1 MKKTRK
7 MMALLV
13 ATAMVAG
20 LTACGG
26 SEKAPETTAATTAAQ
41 AEATTAAEAAP
52 AEAEAPAEGGM
63 ELTTSGQNYLLATM
77 GVDTTAYSRSAA
89 IVEVLSKGHIGSNTI
104 ELSPTATGGAAGIML
119 VEAGQTQLAQG
130 SNVPGKKLVE
140 GTYEEGRAA
149 VTNVAALAGGLDITW
164 GTIMFTDAFVQ
175 KTGFTTLEEVF
186 EAKYPVRIVT
196 KAPGT
201 FGMDGANDI
210 LDCLGLTWEDIESWG
225 GAHYHIGASQMTDML
240 KEGSAD
246 MSIDIVSIG
255 QPAFTELCMT
265 STMHV
270 IELGE
275 ELRNQMAEKGYS
287 QMTMPAD
294 SWKGQTEPIET
305 ICGCETL
312 VASKDMPD
320 DMAYAITKGL
330 CENVD
335 DIAALVP
342 SMAGFDVEQAWT
354 EGMCGIELHP
364 GAEAYYKEVGLMK

>member
-1 MKKTRK
+1 MKKSKR
-7 MMALLV
+7 MLALIMAS
-13 ATAMVAG
+13 AMVLG
-20 LTACGG
+20 MTGCGG
-26 SEKAPETTAATTAAQ
+26 SEKPAETAEAPAPAATETPET
-41 AEATTAAEAAP
+41 EAAEAAP
-52 AEAEAPAEGGM
+52 AEGGI

-89 IVEVLSKGHIGSNTI
+89 IVEVLAKDYIGDNTI
-104 ELSPTATGGAAGIML
+104 ELSPNATGGAAGIML
-119 VEAGQTQLAQG
+119 VEAGQTQIAQG

-140 GTYEEGRAA
+140 GTYEEGRAP
-149 VTNVAALAGGLDITW
+149 VVNVAALAGGLDVTW
-164 GTIMFTDAFVQ
+164 GTIMFTDAFVK

-201 FGMDGANDI
+201 FGMDGATDM
-210 LDCLGLTWEDIESWG
+210 LDCLGLTWDDIDAWG

-246 MSIDIVSIG
+246 ISMDIVSIG

-275 ELRNQMAEKGYS
+275 DIRNKMAEKGYS
-287 QMTMPAD
+287 QMTMPAN
-294 SWKGQTEPIET
+294 SWNGQEEEIQT

-312 VASKDMPD
+312 VATKDLPD
-320 DMAYAITKGL
+320 DVAYAITKGL
-330 CENVD
+330 VEGID

-342 SMAGFDVEQAWT
+342 SMAKFDASAAWT
-354 EGMCGIELHP
+354 DGMCGIELHP
-364 GAEAYYKEVGLMK
+364 GAEAYYREAGLMK